1 MELII
6 MELNN
11 DGYEFKIIVTNFPE
25 AVSIMNGKYILHMKV
40 GAESMVA
47 S

>member
-11 DGYEFKIIVTNFPE
+11 DGYEFKINVTNFPE
-25 AVSIMNGKYILHMKV
+25 AVSIMNGKYILHMNVAK
-40 GAESMVA
+40 ESLVA